1 MPIWL
6 KYGLLAVVIAAILY
20 VLISPLPELD
30 AAGSIKSSLLSL
42 SFVLRWA
49 LLPAFFVMSF
59 SLAGL
64 PMSFSVDDI
73 LKKNCSRLC

>member
-6 KYGLLAVVIAAILY
+6 KYGLLVVVIAAILY

-30 AAGSIKSSLLSL
+30 AAGSIKSSLLL
-42 SFVLRWA
+42 FAFVLYWA
-49 LLPAFFVMSF
+49 LFPAFSLFSL

-64 PMSFSVDDI
+64 PLSFSVDDV
-73 LKKNCSRLC
+73 LKKNCAWLC

>member
-20 VLISPLPELD
+20 VLISPLPEVD
-30 AAGSIKSSLLSL
+30 AAGSIKSGPL
-42 SFVLRWA
+42 FFAFMLRWA
-49 LLPAFFVMSF
+49 LLPAFFVISF

-64 PMSFSVDDI
+64 PLSFSVDDI
-73 LKKNCSRLC
+73 LKKVCARLC

>member
-6 KYGLLAVVIAAILY
+6 KYGLLAVVIAAVLY

-30 AAGSIKSSLLSL
+30 AAGSIKSSSL
-42 SFVLRWA
+42 YFAFVLCWA
-49 LLPAFFVMSF
+49 LFPAFFVISF

-64 PMSFSVDDI
+64 PLPFSVDDT
-73 LKKNCSRLC
+73 LKKNCARLC